1 MAGVQ
6 FDIGFNSSKA
16 TKELH
21 SFQKKTESV
30 AKSIAKGFKE
40 RIGHKIFD
48 GLTTAAR
55 EVPELLME
63 SVHAASSLNEELGK
77 STAVFGQSAEAIK
90 TWSQTTAA
98 GLGVSQV
105 KALEATG
112 TMGNMLRAFGV
123 TGEEAAGMSTRLVEL
138 AADMGSFN
146 NASIEDTIFAIGA
159 ALRGENEP
167 IRKFGVA
174 LDDAR
179 LKQEAMKLGLYDGK
193 GALDANA
200 KAMAAYSQILAQTE
214 IQHGNFA
221 ATSGDLAN
229 SQKILSARFEDFKAK
244 VGEAFLPVVKDAVEV
259 LNQINFDAI
268 AKHIQYGI
276 DGFNAL
282 GDAISDAFD
291 FLKQLDKAMGMF
303 SIGDKLEDFL
313 KFLFEVPE
321 ANIPIIEKPDWLKE
335 AEAERNPQAPE
346 LSDAEKQLEAAMKEW
361 PKVKAQR
368 EEEAK
373 QRKAMLEDQ
382 IAAEFELAE
391 LVAKQRKEKEEKL
404 KAEQKALALEKMQK
418 DIADRKKG
426 ISDLQSQL
434 ESATTR
440 STVTAVSSMQA
451 IGGGGGVY
459 GELNIQKTI
468 MEIQRDL
475 LTETK
480 AQNALLVQQANL
492 MKPSVAQ

>member
-48 GLTTAAR
+48 GLSGAAR
-55 EVPELLME
+55 EIPQYLME
-63 SVHAASSLNEELGK
+63 AVHSASALNEEIGK
-77 STAVFGQSAEAIK
+77 SSAVFGESAEIIK
-90 TWSQTTAA
+90 SWSQTTASS
-98 GLGVSQV
+98 LGVSRI

-112 TMGNMLRAFGV
+112 SMGNMLRAFGI
-123 TGEEAAGMSTRLVEL
+123 TGEEAANMSIRLVQL

-146 NASIEDTIFAIGA
+146 NASIEDTVFAIGA

-179 LKQEAMKLGLYDGK
+179 LKEKALELGLYDGK

-229 SQKILSARFEDFKAK
+229 SQKILSAKFEDFKAEI
-244 VGEAFLPVVKDAVEV
+244 GEAFLPIMKDAVDV
-259 LNQINFDAI
+259 LNSIDVSVLAENIGYAI
-268 AKHIQYGI
+268 QGFKDMGQAIVDVHNYLADLEESLGI
-276 DGFNAL
+276 FGANSAIREFFNTVF
-282 GDAISDAFD
+282 GPS
-291 FLKQLDKAMGMF
+291 
-303 SIGDKLEDFL
+303 KLE
-313 KFLFEVPE
+313 
-321 ANIPIIEKPDWLKE
+321 IPIIETPDWLKE
-335 AEAERNPQAPE
+335 EEPEMTEADKREQ
-346 LSDAEKQLEAAMKEW
+346 QLQEAMKEW

-391 LVAKQRKEKEEKL
+391 WTAKQRKEKEEKL

-418 DIADRKKG
+418 DIAERKKG